1 MEFLQSIGYEFSQL
15 LTMPVNCTPGRLLA
29 SLTLA
34 LILSFV
40 LGMAYMKTFKGSFY
54 LSSYVQ
60 TLVILTAVCSLIIV
74 IVGTNVAQAFTLAGA
89 LSLVRFRTTMRDPRD
104 VAFIFMAMAV
114 GLACGAAYYLAA
126 IAFTIIIT
134 IVLVL
139 MHVFKY
145 GHRENIKKL
154 LRVSLPDNL
163 NQVGLFDDIFK
174 KYMQEVSLRSVKCN
188 NLGTLYELE
197 YSIIM
202 KDGFTEQQLI
212 DEVRTRNGNLNVA
225 VLLEEQPIIF

>member
-1 MEFLQSIGYEFSQL
+1 MGFLETIVFEFSKL
-15 LTMPVNCTPGRLLA
+15 LTMPENCTPGRLLA
-29 SLTLA
+29 SLCLA
-34 LILSFV
+34 LVLSFI
-40 LGMAYMKTFKGSFY
+40 LGMVYMKTFKGSFY

-60 TLVILTAVCSLIIV
+60 TLVILTAVCSIIIV

-104 VAFIFMAMAV
+104 VAFIFMAMGI

-126 IAFTIIIT
+126 IVFTVVIT
-134 IVLVL
+134 IVLFL
-139 MHVFKY
+139 MHIFKF

-154 LRVSLPDNL
+154 LRIALPDNL

-174 KYMQEVSLRSVKCN
+174 KYLSEASLRSVKST

-202 KDGFTEQQLI
+202 RDGFSEQQLI

-225 VLLEEQPIIF
+225 ILLEEQPIIF